1 VPPGAAKS
9 PRYNSDQA
17 LIESYRALTEGAA
30 IGAIAPRAAIG
41 IGGADRAGFLHGLLT
56 NDVQALVPGG
66 GCYAAWLTPQGRM
79 ITDLHVFAADDQILL
94 DVPAE
99 LTASLLQ
106 RLDQCIFTE
115 DVQLTDL
122 SRSLTSVWIHGP
134 SAAAIL
140 ERVLAGA
147 SGLASWAGYRHAP
160 VQFGHTAAMV
170 ARIDQLGVPGFCV
183 YVDAAREPDLRAALE
198 AAGAV
203 AASRAAIEAARVEAG
218 YPVFGIDMTD
228 DTIPL
233 EAGIEDRA
241 ISFTKGCYVGQ
252 EVIVRVLH
260 RGHGRVAR
268 RLVGLRLEAGLPVCG
283 GRILA
288 DDREAGVVTSAA
300 RSPRF
305 GPIAMGYVHR
315 DFTAPGTRVTVETPD
330 GPVGAAVSDRPIA

>member
-1 VPPGAAKS
+1 
-9 PRYNSDQA
+9 
-17 LIESYRALTEGAA
+17 LIESYRALREHAA
-30 IGAIAPRAAIG
+30 LGAIAARAAIDVS
-41 IGGADRAGFLHGLLT
+41 GADRASFLHGLLT
-56 NDVQALVPGG
+56 NDVQALAPGG

-79 ITDLHVFAADDQILL
+79 TTDLHVFAGDERIVL

-99 LTASLLQ
+99 LTAALLQ
-106 RLDQCIFTE
+106 RLDQSVFTE
-115 DVQLTDL
+115 DIRLTDL
-122 SRSLTSVWIHGP
+122 SHSLALVWIHGP
-134 SAAAIL
+134 SAAAVL

-147 SGLASWAGYRHAP
+147 SGLASWTGYRHAP
-160 VQFGHTAAMV
+160 VQFDNTAATV
-170 ARIDQLGVPGFCV
+170 GRVDQLGVPGFCV

-198 AAGAV
+198 TAGAV
-203 AASRAAIEAARVEAG
+203 AADRPAIEAARIEAG

-268 RLVGLRLEAGLPVCG
+268 RLVGLRLGAGLPVRG

-288 DDREAGVVTSAA
+288 DDREAGAVTSAA

-315 DFTAPGTRVTVETPD
+315 DFTTPGTRVTVDTPD
-330 GPVGAAVSDRPIA
+330 GPVAAAIDRLPLA

>member
-1 VPPGAAKS
+1 M
-9 PRYNSDQA
+9 
-17 LIESYRALTEGAA
+17 IESYRALREHAA
-30 IGAIAPRAAIG
+30 LGAIAARATIDVS
-41 IGGADRAGFLHGLLT
+41 GADRASFLHGLLT
-56 NDVQALVPGG
+56 NDVQALAPGG

-79 ITDLHVFAADDQILL
+79 ITDLHVFAGDERIVL

-99 LTASLLQ
+99 LTAALLQ
-106 RLDQCIFTE
+106 RLDQSVFTE
-115 DVQLTDL
+115 DIQLTDL
-122 SRSLTSVWIHGP
+122 SHSLVSVWIHGP
-134 SAAAIL
+134 SAAAVL

-147 SGLASWAGYRHAP
+147 SGLASWTGYRHGP
-160 VQFGHTAAMV
+160 VQFDNTAATV
-170 ARIDQLGVPGFCV
+170 GRVDQLGVPGFCV

-198 AAGAV
+198 TAGAV
-203 AASRAAIEAARVEAG
+203 AADRPAIEAARIEAG

-268 RLVGLRLEAGLPVCG
+268 RLVGLRLEAGLPARG
-283 GRILA
+283 SRILG
-288 DDREAGVVTSAA
+288 DDREAGEVTSAA
-300 RSPRF
+300 RSPRL

-315 DFTAPGTRVTVETPD
+315 DFTTPGSRVTVETPD
-330 GPVGAAVSDRPIA
+330 GPVAAVVDRLPLT

>member
-1 VPPGAAKS
+1 
-9 PRYNSDQA
+9 
-17 LIESYRALTEGAA
+17 
-30 IGAIAPRAAIG
+30 
-41 IGGADRAGFLHGLLT
+41 
-56 NDVQALVPGG
+56 
-66 GCYAAWLTPQGRM
+66 M
-79 ITDLHVFAADDQILL
+79 ITDLHVFAADDRILL
-94 DVPAE
+94 DVPAG

-106 RLDQCIFTE
+106 RLDRCIFTE

-122 SRSLTSVWIHGP
+122 SPRLSAVWIHGP

-160 VQFGHTAAMV
+160 VQSGHTAAMV

-183 YVDAAREPDLRAALE
+183 YVDAAREPDLRTALA

-203 AASRAAIEAARVEAG
+203 AADRAAIEASRVEAG

-268 RLVGLRLEAGLPVCG
+268 RLVGLRLEAGLPTRG
-283 GRILA
+283 SRILA
-288 DDREAGVVTSAA
+288 EDREAGVVTSAA
-300 RSPRF
+300 RSPRL

-315 DFTAPGTRVTVETPD
+315 DDATPGSRVTVETPD